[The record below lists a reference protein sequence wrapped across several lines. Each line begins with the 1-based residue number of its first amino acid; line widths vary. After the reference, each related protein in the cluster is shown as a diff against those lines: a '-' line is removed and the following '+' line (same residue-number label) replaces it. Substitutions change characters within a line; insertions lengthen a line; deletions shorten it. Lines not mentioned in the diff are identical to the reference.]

1 MFTLLSDLLTELF
14 ASRPADVEPNSK
26 PLPMT
31 EYQSKLEIAFS
42 RLCKSQITA
51 GVHKVAT
58 SKYAADATPVR
69 IDSHL
74 DFSL

>member
-26 PLPMT
+26 PLPMK
-31 EYQSKLEIAFS
+31 EYHPKLEVAFS

-51 GVHKVAT
+51 GVHKTAT
-58 SKYAADATPVR
+58 SKYPADATSLR
-69 IDSHL
+69 NDSHL